1 MFEPVRGK
9 RLVRSTTKAKNIFSA
24 NKQSNY
30 KRKLSRCERS
40 SLFGDLNIV
49 FGGGLSPEGRLS
61 PAVPFITMVVH
72 YELETIF
79 KHAPNFVARFK

>member
-1 MFEPVRGK
+1 MY
-9 RLVRSTTKAKNIFSA
+9 SATKAENIFSA

-30 KRKLSRCERS
+30 KRNLSRRGHS
-40 SLFGDLNIV
+40 LLFGDLNIV
-49 FGGGLSPEGRLS
+49 FGGGLSPEGRPS

-79 KHAPNFVARFK
+79 KHAPNFVPRFK